1 MQKILKKNRMVL
13 LALALG
19 VFLSGYCSIR
29 AEAHHSH
36 SHSGRTET
44 YYHCGGHPAHSHHDG
59 VCPYG
64 TADSSARAAA
74 DDDAETGV
82 TDDTAASQTADP
94 ADDTASDPADN
105 TAADL
110 TDDTASNPADD
121 TAAADGSAGIVL
133 SDGTT
138 VDLTEDMLR
147 IVQDILNEKGYDCG
161 AVDGAADS
169 GTKEA
174 ITEFLEA
181 AEDDSADHMIISL
194 IAEALG
200 LA

>member
-1 MQKILKKNRMVL
+1 MQKILKKNRMIL

-19 VFLSGYCSIR
+19 VSLSGYCSIR

-94 ADDTASDPADN
+94 ADDTAADPADN

-110 TDDTASNPADD
+110 TDDTAADPADD

-133 SDGTT
+133 SDGTI
-138 VDLTEDMLR
+138 VALTEDMIK

-174 ITEFLEA
+174 VTEFLEA

-200 LA
+200 LV